1 MSISGAKQ
9 EFVMVD
15 VGAPGRHSDGGV
27 FAHSEM
33 GQRFM
38 NGSMFLPKPEK
49 VRDSNQELP
58 YVLVG
63 DEAFALSPFLMR
75 PYPRRYDLDLRKRVF
90 NYRLSRARRIVE
102 TSFGILSAVWRI
114 FKSPLR
120 TNLATSIKIIKACC
134 CLHNFLLKFEPE
146 KQRIAQMGTSKDAY
160 ENCFTDLPAAPTGVE
175 PATGLALVREKF
187 TDYFMTIGAVD
198 FQWAKAV
205 TADF

>member
-15 VGAPGRHSDGGV
+15 VGAPGRHSDDGV

-38 NGSMFLPKPEK
+38 SNSMFLPKPEK
-49 VRDSNQELP
+49 IRGSNDEFP

-63 DEAFALSPFLMR
+63 DEAFALSSFLMR
-75 PYPRRYDLDLRKRVF
+75 PYPRRNELDLKKRVY

-102 TSFGILSAVWRI
+102 TSFGLLSAVWRI

-120 TNLATSIKIIKACC
+120 TNVATSIKIIKACC

-146 KQRIAQMGTSKDAY
+146 KQRIAKMGTSQDAY
-160 ENCFTDLPAAPTGVE
+160 ENCFTDLPAEPAAVA
-175 PATGLALVREKF
+175 PATGAALIREHF
-187 TDYFMTIGAVD
+187 SNYFMTNGAVD
-198 FQWAKAV
+198 FQWAKAIN
-205 TADF
+205 ADF